1 MNLSLALKAAQ
12 QAASAAGELIR
23 NRFPRS
29 GRPPLEIHHKGRI
42 DLVTEVDLASEQCIR
57 SILLE
62 HFPHHQILGEE
73 GGVQGEVGTPRWIVD
88 PLDGTRSFAHGYP
101 FVSVA
106 IALEWQHQLQLGLVY
121 DPLREEMFWATR
133 GGGSFLNGEP
143 IRVSAAADLS
153 QALLVSG
160 FPYQLAEI
168 DSEPLFALFKEFVL
182 RSGGI
187 RRDGSAALDF
197 CYVAC
202 GRLDGFW
209 EFFLKPWD
217 GAAGALIVEEAGG
230 IVSDF
235 SGRPFD
241 PYRAEMVAT
250 NPALQKQMLEL
261 AQPYLEGIRR
271 WL

>member
-1 MNLSLALKAAQ
+1 MVLRAAQ
-12 QAASAAGELIR
+12 EAAQAAGSLIR
-23 NRFPRS
+23 QRFPKA
-29 GRPPLEIHHKGRI
+29 GRPQVEVHHKGRI
-42 DLVTEVDLASEQCIR
+42 DLVTEVDLASEALIR
-57 SILLE
+57 EVLLGY
-62 HFPHHQILGEE
+62 FPDHQILGEE
-73 GGVQGEVGTPRWIVD
+73 GGSQGQAGAARWIVD

-101 FVSVA
+101 FVSVS
-106 IALEWQHQLQLGLVY
+106 IALEVDGELQLGLVY

-133 GGGSFLNGEP
+133 GGGAFLNGEP
-143 IRVSAAADLS
+143 IRVSGASDLS

-168 DSEPLFALFKEFVL
+168 DSQPLFGLFKEFVL

-217 GAAGALIVEEAGG
+217 GAAGALIVAEAGG
-230 IVSDF
+230 SVSDF

-241 PYRAEMVAT
+241 PFRPEVVAS
-250 NPALQKQMLEL
+250 NPALQPQMMAL

>member
-1 MNLSLALKAAQ
+1 MNLSQALNAAQ
-12 QAASAAGELIR
+12 EAARSAGQLIR
-23 NRFPRS
+23 ERFPKS
-29 GRPPLEIHHKGRI
+29 GRPAVEIHHKGRI
-42 DLVTEVDLASEQCIR
+42 DLVTEVDLASEALIR
-57 SILLE
+57 EILLGY
-62 HFPHHQILGEE
+62 FPDHQILGEE
-73 GGVQGEVGTPRWIVD
+73 GGVQGNSGAPRWIVD

-106 IALEWQHQLQLGLVY
+106 IALEIEGQLQTGLVY

-133 GGGSFLNGEP
+133 GQGAYLNGEI
-143 IRVSAAADLS
+143 IRVSDTADLS

-160 FPYQLAEI
+160 FPYQLTEI
-168 DSEPLFALFKEFVL
+168 DSESLFGLFKEFVL
-182 RSGGI
+182 RSGGH

-197 CYVAC
+197 CYLAC

-217 GAAGALIVEEAGG
+217 GAAGALIVQEAGG
-230 IVSDF
+230 CVSDF

-241 PYRAEMVAT
+241 PYRPEMVAA
-250 NPALQKQMLEL
+250 NCALHPQMIAL